1 MCVLSHGYPYFQ
13 WLPKCQEDQGSTETV
28 TQVALK
34 HHHFTPRLNGNEKRP
49 HAPGPV
55 NLVTVKE
62 CVKIVHIRK

>member
-1 MCVLSHGYPYFQ
+1 MDILTSSGFPNVR
-13 WLPKCQEDQGSTETV
+13 KTQGSTETV